1 MLDGESETH
10 GHMHMCG
17 DAHACIHGLITT
29 NGRAPPPAY
38 DRIRRV
44 AARYR
49 VRLTTAGVCT
59 CMYVCSIGC
68 VVRASVCILL
78 VSRPIAWVPPCERGR
93 AGLRCLFFAVSRA
106 AVWVYIHGRWRARA
120 RRAWLLKSHSNTP
133 ALRWRY
139 R

>member
-38 DRIRRV
+38 DRIRLV

-49 VRLTTAGVCT
+49 VRLTAGVCT
-59 CMYVCSIGC
+59 CMYVFGC
-68 VVRASVCILL
+68 WQGERGAPTSVQRASAIETL
-78 VSRPIAWVPPCERGR
+78 SWVPPCERGR
-93 AGLRCLFFAVSRA
+93 AGLR
-106 AVWVYIHGRWRARA
+106 
-120 RRAWLLKSHSNTP
+120 
-133 ALRWRY
+133 
-139 R
+139 

>member
-59 CMYVCSIGC
+59 CMYVCSIRGC
-68 VVRASVCILL
+68 SVARRVHRIDRQRRGFRP
-78 VSRPIAWVPPCERGR
+78 VSVDEPGYAVYFSPCPEPRYGYIFMVDGGRGR
-93 AGLRCLFFAVSRA
+93 G
-106 AVWVYIHGRWRARA
+106 ARGI
-120 RRAWLLKSHSNTP
+120 LKSHSNCT
-133 ALRWRY
+133 ALRWYNR
-139 R
+139 

>member
-68 VVRASVCILL
+68 V
-78 VSRPIAWVPPCERGR
+78 PPC
-93 AGLRCLFFAVSRA
+93 VHPSRISTDR
-106 AVWVYIHGRWRARA
+106 VG
-120 RRAWLLKSHSNTP
+120 S
-133 ALRWRY
+133 AL
-139 R
+139 

>member
-49 VRLTTAGVCT
+49 VRLTAGVCT
-59 CMYVCSIGC
+59 CMYVFGCSG
-68 VVRASVCILL
+68 RGSGAL
-78 VSRPIAWVPPCERGR
+78 RPPCIAIDPMPIVG
-93 AGLRCLFFAVSRA
+93 S
-106 AVWVYIHGRWRARA
+106 
-120 RRAWLLKSHSNTP
+120 
-133 ALRWRY
+133 AL
-139 R
+139 